1 MTTRTSEGRTSEGRT
16 SEGTVNSVAQLQAI
30 ADRVVAMAQP
40 GERIEA
46 YVSRDAET
54 DIRVYEGQVEHFVAA
69 QTEGVGI
76 RVIRDGRTGFA
87 YAGVLDESAVAEVLA
102 EARDNVQFGTP
113 DEWAGLAEPDG
124 VDVIEQ
130 DLWSE
135 ALADYSTDGKIA
147 LAKELERL
155 TLAVDS
161 RIRVDDATYADVAS
175 ESAVATTTGIRR
187 TGRENGCYVVV
198 STMADDG
205 DETQTGFGFSVGRSP
220 IEFDLAKAAKEAS
233 DRATRLLGATKPTT
247 RRTTVVLDPYVTA
260 SFLGIIS
267 STLNGE
273 SVAKGR
279 SLFKDRLGENVANSI
294 VTLVDDPTN
303 PKAYTATDVDGEG
316 LAARRN
322 VLIDAGVLQQFV
334 HSSYSARRVGTKSTG
349 NAVRGG
355 FKGTPGVGCLA
366 LQLLPGTRDQAAL
379 ITDID
384 DGVLIQ
390 SVSGLHSGVN
400 PISGDFSAGASGLSI
415 SNGQVGGPIREFT
428 IASTLQRMLLDVAEV
443 GGDVDWLPMRAA
455 GVSLVIRDVTMS
467 GS

>member
-1 MTTRTSEGRTSEGRT
+1 MTDTI
-16 SEGTVNSVAQLQAI
+16 NSVAQLQAI
-30 ADRVVAMAQP
+30 ADRVVSMAQP
-40 GERIEA
+40 GEHIEA

-87 YAGVLDESAVAEVLA
+87 YAGVLDEAAVAEVLA

-135 ALADYSTDGKIA
+135 ALAEYSTDGKIA

-155 TLAVDS
+155 TLAVDP
-161 RIRVDDATYADVAS
+161 RIRVDDANYADVAA

-198 STMADDG
+198 STLADDG

-220 IEFDLAKAAKEAS
+220 IEFDMAKAAKEAS
-233 DRATRLLGATKPTT
+233 DRATRLLGATKPSTK
-247 RRTTVVLDPYVTA
+247 RTTVVLDPYVTA

-303 PKAYTATDVDGEG
+303 PKAYTATDLDGEG

-322 VLIDAGVLQQFV
+322 VLIDAGVLNQFV

-366 LQLLPGTRDQAAL
+366 LQLLPGTRDQNAL
-379 ITDID
+379 IADID

>member
-1 MTTRTSEGRTSEGRT
+1 MTD
-16 SEGTVNSVAQLQAI
+16 LQAL
-30 ADRVVAMAQP
+30 ADRVVAQAKP
-40 GERIEA
+40 GEQIEA
-46 YVSRDAET
+46 FVSRNAET

-69 QTEGVGI
+69 QSAGVGI

-87 YAGVLDESAVAEVLA
+87 YAGVLDESAIGEVLA

-130 DLWSE
+130 DLWNDE
-135 ALADYSTDGKIA
+135 LAGYATDAKID

-155 TLAVDS
+155 TLAVDK
-161 RIRVDDATYADVAS
+161 RVRVDDANYADIAA
-175 ESAVATTTGIRR
+175 ESAVATTNGIRR
-187 TGRENGCYVVV
+187 SGRENGCYVVV
-198 STMADDG
+198 STLADDG
-205 DETQTGFGFSVGRSP
+205 DETQTGFGFSVGRTP
-220 IEFDLAKAAKEAS
+220 AEFDMAKAAKEAS
-233 DRATRLLGATKPTT
+233 DRATRLLGATKPSTK
-247 RRTTVVLDPYVTA
+247 RTTVVLDPYVTA
-260 SFLGIIS
+260 SFLGVIA

-279 SLFKDRLGENVANSI
+279 SLFKDRLGESVANTI

-303 PKAYTATDVDGEG
+303 PKAYTATDIDGEG

-322 VLIDAGVLQQFV
+322 VLIEGGVLGKFV

-355 FKGTPGVGCLA
+355 FRGTPGVGCMA

-379 ITDID
+379 IADVD
-384 DGVLIQ
+384 DGVLVQ

-415 SNGQVGGPIREFT
+415 ANGQLGGPIREFT
-428 IASTLQRMLLDVAEV
+428 IASTLQRMLLDIVEI
-443 GGDVDWLPMRAA
+443 GGDVDWLPMSAA
-455 GVSLVIRDVTMS
+455 GVTLVIRDVTMS